1 MAYTIVVAVD
11 CFGHGAVRR
20 VAVGGG
26 IMHLVAV
33 SVSAE
38 IGIHISGV
46 VAVIDHRGTAI
57 VVGEMIPVVGR
68 SPYSISCAVPGSV
81 DDGRTNKD
89 GLDYIIG
96 SIDERVADDL
106 YIGRTGLAVHHKGCY
121 ILKDIDSQYGLQYDD
136 VVVAAHRLNDADII
150 HVAITV
156 EVEVGK
162 HIGAAVEESLKLHDA
177 SGLSKGGSDSAKVQA
192 LVIVLYGLRGNDGR
206 GGCLLFGNR
215 NDGRR

>member
-1 MAYTIVVAVD
+1 
-11 CFGHGAVRR
+11 
-20 VAVGGG
+20 
-26 IMHLVAV
+26 MHLVAV

-68 SPYSISCAVPGSV
+68 SPYSISCAVPGCV
-81 DDGRTNKD
+81 DDGRTNID
-89 GLDYIIG
+89 GLDDIIG

-106 YIGRTGLAVHHKGCY
+106 NVGCTGLAVHHKGCY

-136 VVVAAHRLNDADII
+136 VDADII
-150 HVAITV
+150 HVAIMV

-215 NDGRR
+215 NDGCR